1 MRKLTLIALMAS
13 ISFLGFSSVAS
24 ATSVGLAIVGTAAGG
39 AGIFSSTASSVTLN
53 VSGSATLTVD
63 VQVDI
68 DSRGLAGLFMS
79 LKFDTDGE
87 NEVNVV
93 SFTELS
99 WAFVNMMGATT
110 SELGQLTT
118 GINSTQESAAAV
130 EGQLYT
136 FEGQSLGTG
145 PANTTLTFARVVF
158 STNSANVATDGDD
171 IFSGTF
177 FPGEVV
183 GCNSPGC
190 DITSS
195 VSFGGI
201 AVNLVPEPGTISL
214 LGLGI
219 GALVLAGGRRGRK

>member
-24 ATSVGLAIVGTAAGG
+24 ATSVGLVVTGVAFGGTGG
-39 AGIFSSTASSVTLN
+39 TSDASSVTLN

-68 DSRGLAGLFMS
+68 DSRGLAGLFMNVR
-79 LKFDTDGE
+79 FDSDGE
-87 NEVNVV
+87 NELDVV

-99 WAFVNMMGATT
+99 WAFVNMMGVTT
-110 SELGQLTT
+110 SDLTQLTA
-118 GINSTQESAAAV
+118 GINSTQESAVGV

-136 FEGQSLGTG
+136 FEGQSLGVG

-158 STNSANVATDGDD
+158 STNHGNVSTDGDD

-177 FPGEVV
+177 YPGETV
-183 GCNSPGC
+183 GCNSPSC
-190 DITSS
+190 VITSS
-195 VSFGGI
+195 VSFGSV